1 MVPQEKARL
10 KMASDL
16 GFGNLTVNELFATTN
31 ATLMNYVVQQLQVG
45 YFLRIPPNCSNGS
58 ASETAQ
64 QPLFFLER
72 KCLSGN
78 Y

>member
-45 YFLRIPPNCSNGS
+45 YFLRIPPAEFHIAQMAVLVRQLSNHY
-58 ASETAQ
+58 
-64 QPLFFLER
+64 FF
-72 KCLSGN
+72 
-78 Y
+78 